1 MNKRSCVRNLLIIL
15 FISILLPKNQ
25 IFCQTKSELENRKKK
40 LQDEISLTNKL
51 LNEIQE
57 KEKNSI
63 EEYNLKNEKIRLQ
76 SNYIYEINE
85 QINHI
90 GIQISNNEKIID
102 SLNNELSLIR
112 KEYGKLIY
120 IAYKNRLTG
129 NPIMFI
135 LAANNLNQAYKRIK
149 YIQEYSEYRKHEV
162 KKIEVLISEINLKS
176 NELKNNKQK
185 KINLLADVNR
195 EKSNLQKDIDEKKL
209 LINQLKK
216 KENNIRQDLSK
227 KRKIADKLEKAI
239 ENLIKAEMS
248 KGSSNNYFNRL
259 TPGEKII
266 SSNFSANMGKLPW
279 PTRHGVITGRF
290 GTHPHPVVKGVI
302 INNHGID
309 ITTVKNAEVHCIF
322 DGVVSRILTIMGSSY
337 TIIVRHG
344 NYLSVYHNLS
354 EVNVRQ
360 GQIVKMNQII
370 GRVKNEPNSNAAVL
384 HVELWKEQEI
394 LNPEKWLA
402 N

>member
-1 MNKRSCVRNLLIIL
+1 MNKLSGVRILLIIL

-25 IFCQTKSELENRKKK
+25 IYCQTKSELQNRKKK

-51 LNEIQE
+51 LNDIQE

-63 EEYNLKNEKIRLQ
+63 EEYNLKNEKISLQ
-76 SNYIYEINE
+76 SNYIHEINE
-85 QINHI
+85 QINLI
-90 GIQISNNEKIID
+90 GIHISNNEKNID
-102 SLNNELSLIR
+102 SLNTELSVIR

-120 IAYKNRLTG
+120 IAYKNRYTG

-135 LAANNLNQAYKRIK
+135 LAADNLNQAYKRIK
-149 YIQEYSEYRKHEV
+149 YIQEYSEYRKNEV
-162 KKIEVLISEINLKS
+162 KKIEVLISEISFKS
-176 NELKNNKQK
+176 NELKSNKQK
-185 KINLLADVNR
+185 KINLLVDVKR
-195 EKSNLQKDIDEKKL
+195 EKSSLQKDIDEKKQ
-209 LINQLKK
+209 LIRQLKK
-216 KENNIRQDLSK
+216 KETSIKQDLLEK
-227 KRKIADKLEKAI
+227 KRIADKLEKEI
-239 ENLIKAEMS
+239 ENLIKVEMS
-248 KGSSNNYFNRL
+248 KGSSNNYYNRL
-259 TPGEKII
+259 TPEEKII

-279 PTRHGVITGRF
+279 PTQQGVITGRF

-309 ITTVKNAEVHCIF
+309 ITTIKNAEVRCIF

-337 TIIVRHG
+337 TVIVRHG

-360 GQIVKMNQII
+360 GQIVKMKQII